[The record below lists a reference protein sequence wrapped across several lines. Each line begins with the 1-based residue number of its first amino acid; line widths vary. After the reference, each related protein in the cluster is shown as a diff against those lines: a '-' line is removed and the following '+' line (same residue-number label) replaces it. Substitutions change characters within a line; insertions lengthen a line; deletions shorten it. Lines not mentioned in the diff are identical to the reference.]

1 MQNID
6 PSIEVRPGVMIRL
19 IRGLYT
25 SLALHT
31 NTLDRDRGDSKKIP
45 GLIAI
50 SVKQPNLSGNVLLS
64 VLVLRPWCCFVKMRK
79 YKHLIDTLTWSVSIW
94 RSPHC
99 SRLIIVLSF
108 SLLSVL
114 PVPVI
119 VYLRREPD
127 LSSPSVRDTEQ
138 WQLYKLQYMNSLQPT
153 GGVFEINIPWSVLQT
168 WPDSPACLCFVWC
181 LVWWRNIVMRGN

>member
-6 PSIEVRPGVMIRL
+6 PSMEVRPGVMIRL

-64 VLVLRPWCCFVKMRK
+64 VLVLRP
-79 YKHLIDTLTWSVSIW
+79 
-94 RSPHC
+94 
-99 SRLIIVLSF
+99 
-108 SLLSVL
+108 
-114 PVPVI
+114 
-119 VYLRREPD
+119 
-127 LSSPSVRDTEQ
+127 
-138 WQLYKLQYMNSLQPT
+138 
-153 GGVFEINIPWSVLQT
+153 
-168 WPDSPACLCFVWC
+168 
-181 LVWWRNIVMRGN
+181 